1 MKYTNGTSLGT
12 NYMCNLSGLGQLGIG
27 KILTA
32 NFPPFS
38 NICLR
43 FARWDIPLIEVHKPT
58 GGKHQYVKCK
68 RHSKR
73 VPGPVIGVSLSEP
86 HTSVTALLDV
96 CVCLFACDHIP
107 KFLIERT
114 DTYISN
120 LDTCTC

>member
-96 CVCLFACDHIP
+96 CVCMYACMRVAIHQ
-107 KFLIERT
+107 KFKLSEQV
-114 DTYISN
+114 SN
-120 LDTCTC
+120 LHTC